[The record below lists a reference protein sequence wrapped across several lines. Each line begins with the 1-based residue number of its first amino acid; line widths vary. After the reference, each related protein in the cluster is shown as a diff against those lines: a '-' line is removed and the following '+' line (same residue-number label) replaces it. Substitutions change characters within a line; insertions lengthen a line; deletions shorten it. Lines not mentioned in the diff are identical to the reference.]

1 MCHITGGG
9 FDDNISR
16 VLPQNLTYELN
27 ELKLPERCNFLMD
40 KGNISL
46 NEMKKVFNCGIG
58 YVIIT
63 NKSIKDKLEKS
74 SLNYIDV
81 GFIKNI

>member
-27 ELKLPERCNFLMD
+27 ELKLPEWCNFLMA
-40 KGNISL
+40 KEIYL
-46 NEMKKVFNCGIG
+46 
-58 YVIIT
+58 
-63 NKSIKDKLEKS
+63 
-74 SLNYIDV
+74 
-81 GFIKNI
+81 

>member
-1 MCHITGGG
+1 
-9 FDDNISR
+9 
-16 VLPQNLTYELN
+16 
-27 ELKLPERCNFLMD
+27 
-40 KGNISL
+40 
-46 NEMKKVFNCGIG
+46 MKKVFNCGIG